1 MIRRNCLA
9 LSMCMLATLVASSFL
24 PAHVQANGGADL
36 QTASAKEQLK
46 SLHWIQGTW
55 GKTDGEDVLDEVW
68 SAPSGDSMMG
78 VFRWTKSGK
87 VSLFELLT
95 ITIDDGRLVFRFRH
109 FSREQVPW
117 EGKDDA
123 LTFYLKNIKQD
134 EVVFENP
141 KQDDMNRFMFRRV
154 GSDKLLVRVEGHHEG
169 KPPSV
174 MEFLYKRGK

>member
-1 MIRRNCLA
+1 MIRRNCFA
-9 LSMCMLATLVASSFL
+9 LSMCMLAATVASSFL
-24 PAHVQANGGADL
+24 PAHVQANGGDDL
-36 QTASAKEQLK
+36 QTSSAKEQLK
-46 SLHWIQGTW
+46 SLHWIQGAW

-78 VFRWTKSGK
+78 VFRWTKGGK

-123 LTFYLKNIKQD
+123 LTFYLKSIRD
-134 EVVFENP
+134 GEVVFENP

-169 KPPSV
+169 KPSSV
-174 MEFLYKRGK
+174 MEFLYKRGN

>member
-1 MIRRNCLA
+1 MIRRDCLA
-9 LSMCMLATLVASSFL
+9 PSVCMLATLVASSFL
-24 PAHVQANGGADL
+24 PAHVQANGGGDL

-46 SLHWIQGTW
+46 SLHWIEGTW

-78 VFRWTKSGK
+78 VFRWTKGGK
-87 VSLFELLT
+87 VWLFELLT

-109 FSREQVPW
+109 FGRDQVPW
-117 EGKDDA
+117 EGKHDA
-123 LTFYLKNIKQD
+123 LTFYLKSIKEG

-141 KQDDMNRFMFRRV
+141 ERDEPRRFVFRRV
-154 GSDKLLVRVEGHHEG
+154 DGDKLLVRVEGHHEG

-174 MEFLYKRGK
+174 MEFLYSRGN